1 MNRERE
7 FLVDSQSS
15 TKPCGHSSI
24 CHRRNGPWWIG
35 STKWNSGSRVMMR
48 KLLLALV
55 LQSLIA
61 TQATAATGD
70 GQLTQTSPQAV
81 TAPARVALNWDEV
94 SGRWKQF
101 TGKARQK
108 WGKLTDDDLAVA
120 AGRREEL
127 VGKIQERYGISKDEA
142 NRQVDSWIRSIDP

>member
-1 MNRERE
+1 
-7 FLVDSQSS
+7 
-15 TKPCGHSSI
+15 
-24 CHRRNGPWWIG
+24 
-35 STKWNSGSRVMMR
+35 MMR

-55 LQSLIA
+55 LQSLV
-61 TQATAATGD
+61 TTLATAATGD
-70 GQLTQTSPQAV
+70 GQTTRTPLQAV
-81 TAPARVALNWDEV
+81 PSPVRVALNWDEV

-101 TGKARQK
+101 TGKARQN

-142 NRQVDSWIRSIDP
+142 NRQVDSWIKSIDP